1 MSTDMNTQIGEKIKP
16 LRSNREVFEPAP
28 TSNKTTLRILEIK
41 GDPSDIGQI
50 KIRMLDQFGKE
61 LLVSSRFPANAASK
75 TSIDSQSRI
84 KNLPSSPKGS
94 SILAHHKSIS
104 DLMNT
109 TPMQQKTKVL
119 WIANFGNEKSR
130 ICEIFLSETSFKS
143 AATLVIE
150 DTNLTR
156 SHTYLSRLELSI
168 GQTVLILDESRH
180 LLLPSGEIRGEDNN
194 IRIDVKRL
202 VGSCQEKPNGVE
214 NRKAWLEYPQGR
226 CEALSKLYFDVGF
239 RPKCRTACPCTIRA
253 ARL

>member
-119 WIANFGNEKSR
+119 WIANFGERKVAHLRNLSLRNLLQKCGNPGHRRHEPNEVSHLSL
-130 ICEIFLSETSFKS
+130 EIGVVDRPDS
-143 AATLVIE
+143 A
-150 DTNLTR
+150 DTR
-156 SHTYLSRLELSI
+156 
-168 GQTVLILDESRH
+168 
-180 LLLPSGEIRGEDNN
+180 
-194 IRIDVKRL
+194 
-202 VGSCQEKPNGVE
+202 
-214 NRKAWLEYPQGR
+214 
-226 CEALSKLYFDVGF
+226 
-239 RPKCRTACPCTIRA
+239 
-253 ARL
+253 